1 MELQLALV
9 VGQAGL
15 DVVGED
21 VEYLAG
27 QRAVLG
33 LGADAGVGGN
43 IIQGAGVL
51 HPDIGVGVMAPAARA
66 AFTVATSS

>member
-1 MELQLALV
+1 MADNAVHLRLPADQDGHVELQLALV

-21 VEYLAG
+21 VEHLAG

-43 IIQGAGVL
+43 IIQGAGF
-51 HPDIGVGVMAPAARA
+51 
-66 AFTVATSS
+66 FTQT

>member
-33 LGADAGVGGN
+33 LGADAGIGGN

-51 HPDIGVGVMAPAARA
+51 HPDIGVGGDEPAARA
-66 AFTVATSS
+66 AFTAATSS